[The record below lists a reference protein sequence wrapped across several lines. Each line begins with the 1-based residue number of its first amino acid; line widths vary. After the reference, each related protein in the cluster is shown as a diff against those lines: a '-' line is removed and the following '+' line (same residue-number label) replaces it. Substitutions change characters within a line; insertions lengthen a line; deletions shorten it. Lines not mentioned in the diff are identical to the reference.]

1 MYNGWNV
8 GMTFDEAHNGHVCSH
23 NRNRDYVHKVVNGFM
38 QGVDASGWS
47 AWGRAY
53 LNSGVVAVSD

>member
-1 MYNGWNV
+1 
-8 GMTFDEAHNGHVCSH
+8 MTFDEAHNGPVCSH

-53 LNSGVVAVSD
+53 LNSGFVAVSD